1 MVQDKIGIDVI
12 KDSTGHYF
20 KNSSE
25 INVLYFRV
33 LEFAT
38 HSDARNVI
46 RKLDGTTLN
55 GKKIRLIDV
64 RDLYCHML
72 NDVFFVSITNE
83 IVKQLTQTLL
93 NSLTHC
99 ALGFLVTREI
109 VCCR

>member
-1 MVQDKIGIDVI
+1 MNV
-12 KDSTGHYF
+12 
-20 KNSSE
+20 
-25 INVLYFRV
+25 VLYFRV

-72 NDVFFVSITNE
+72 NDVPLYHHQI
-83 IVKQLTQTLL
+83 KQFNPLCTWFSPDKRDCLL
-93 NSLTHC
+93 
-99 ALGFLVTREI
+99 
-109 VCCR
+109 